1 MNFKAQFKAISSI
14 YFKVLKRQKGMITLL
29 SIMFGVAVF
38 VFLDMTMFGKFFN
51 FSVTP
56 ANDDSP
62 TVVSQEI
69 GKYALQYNKSQDIQ
83 ELPHFMDTHSDY
95 HLVSDSLS
103 STDTKDMTDYMDEYD
118 VNIGIAVD
126 EFSQNKFVGVF
137 VVSSIFF
144 SLLAAHMQIS
154 NKLVYITIIAMPLAA
169 QESASMFGML
179 QQFTLMISMSF
190 CFVIQAPQSYFF
202 QFAKARIEGRK
213 DVMAFAGLSKL
224 NWHITWNLLTG
235 LLIFAQYLILL
246 IFGIMLGAKFCSIE
260 SLLAYIPTLLL
271 VSFQVSLICDILQN
285 FCDTMENYSS
295 LFGIFTS
302 LFFLLPVIALGWFI
316 DRIPK
321 LFLAFLSIIPPFA
334 IMNSVNVGFN
344 IGYYDSRISEAYMS
358 GNYILLQLVLQIIY
372 VVVLS
377 YIAIILD
384 KSLTKSTSK
393 IQPTNVTEP
402 PTEKQKQSSVYGFGV
417 EKMKTQAHDA
427 YININNKE
435 ADNKK
440 MLHGDY
446 QEIDYAPET
455 YTTGSQGVL
464 IYNVSKDYKSKKQV
478 IRANKNVNLLI
489 NNNEI
494 FGVLGPNGSGKTTL
508 CKAVMMAQTID
519 SGDIVVN
526 GLSIRSDF
534 KEVQKK
540 IGICLQNDAGLFEE
554 LTVTEHLQ
562 FYKAIC
568 TNPSEIDFLAQFQLE
583 EHKDK
588 RAKELSGGWKRRLS
602 VACALQN
609 NPDILILDE
618 ITSGVDAVA
627 REELWK
633 LLKEICR
640 DKTIIATTHTLHEA
654 QTYFDRVAFIM
665 NGQIVCCGK
674 VDDVTNLYKNKICL
688 EVRGLLPKS
697 FFTEMKELGIIVEDN
712 QVVGQ
717 RIQMLEAQCQNNVE
731 VLFQHLN
738 EYQEHKVI
746 ESFSI
751 TQRQFDQVFYEL
763 IRVCE

>member
-1 MNFKAQFKAISSI
+1 MQTKFQALSSL
-14 YFKVLKRQKGMITLL
+14 YFKLLKRQKGTLTLL
-29 SIMFGVAVF
+29 A
-38 VFLDMTMFGKFFN
+38 TMFVLSAFYFVLMSITFN
-51 FSVTP
+51 KLYIILPSNSTDNYPNIV
-56 ANDDSP
+56 N
-62 TVVSQEI
+62 QQMGE
-69 GKYALQYNKSQDIQ
+69 YALQYNKSQDIQ
-83 ELPHFMDTHSDY
+83 ELQNFMDTHSNY
-95 HLVSDSLS
+95 YLVSDSLS
-103 STDTKDMTDYMDEYD
+103 SNDTKDMTDYMDQHGA
-118 VNIGIAVD
+118 NIGIAVD

-169 QESASMFGML
+169 QEKFGLL
-179 QQFTLMISMSF
+179 QAFTLMITMSF
-190 CFVIQAPQSYFF
+190 SFIIFSPQGYFF

-213 DVMAFAGLSKL
+213 DVVAFAGLSKL
-224 NWHITWNLLTG
+224 NWHVTWNFLTG
-235 LLIFAQYLILL
+235 MLIFVQYLMLLIL
-246 IFGIMLGAKFCSIE
+246 GVMLGAKFCSIT
-260 SLLAYIPTLLL
+260 SWLAYIPTLLL

-285 FCDTMENYSS
+285 FCNTMENYEQ
-295 LFGIFTS
+295 LFGTFSS
-302 LFFLLPVIALGWFI
+302 LFFLLPALAGGFFI

-321 LFLAFLSIIPPFA
+321 LLLAFLSIIPSFA
-334 IMNSVNVGFN
+334 LMNSISVGFN
-344 IGYYDSRISEAYMS
+344 IGYFNTSISEGFMS
-358 GNYILLQLVLQIIY
+358 GNYILLQLVLQ
-372 VVVLS
+372 VV
-377 YIAIILD
+377 YIAILVYISLLLD
-384 KSLTKSTSK
+384 KSLMKSASK

-440 MLHGDY
+440 ILHGDY
-446 QEIDYAPET
+446 QEIDYAPHT

-674 VDDVTNLYKNKICL
+674 VDDITNLYKNKICL

-697 FFTEMKELGIIVEDN
+697 FFAEMKELGIAVEDN

-717 RIQMLEAQCQNNVE
+717 RIQMLEAKCQDNVE
-731 VLFQHLN
+731 ILFQHLN

>member
-1 MNFKAQFKAISSI
+1 MQTKFYALSSL
-14 YFKVLKRQKGMITLL
+14 YFKVLKRQKGTVTLL
-29 SIMFGVAVF
+29 T
-38 VFLDMTMFGKFFN
+38 TMFVLSSFYFVLMSFTFN
-51 FSVTP
+51 KLYIMLPSNSTDNYP
-56 ANDDSP
+56 I
-62 TVVSQEI
+62 VVNQQMGE
-69 GKYALQYNKSQDIQ
+69 YALQYNKSQDIQ
-83 ELPHFMDTHSDY
+83 ELQNFMDTHSNY
-95 HLVSDSLS
+95 YLVSDSLS
-103 STDTKDMTDYMDEYD
+103 SNDTKDMTDYMDQHGA
-118 VNIGIAVD
+118 NIGIAVD

-144 SLLAAHMQIS
+144 SMLAAHMQIS

-169 QESASMFGML
+169 QEKFGLL
-179 QQFTLMISMSF
+179 QGFTLMITMSF
-190 CFVIQAPQSYFF
+190 SFIIFSPQGYFF
-202 QFAKARIEGRK
+202 QFSKARIEGRK
-213 DVMAFAGLSKL
+213 DVVAFAGLSKL
-224 NWHITWNLLTG
+224 NWHVTWNFLTG
-235 LLIFAQYLILL
+235 MLIFAQYFILL
-246 IFGIMLGAKFCSIE
+246 ILGVILGDKFCSLT
-260 SLLAYIPTLLL
+260 SWLTYIPTLLL
-271 VSFQVSLICDILQN
+271 VSFQVSLICDVLQN
-285 FCDTMENYSS
+285 FCNTMENYEQ
-295 LFGIFTS
+295 LFGTFSS
-302 LFFLLPVIALGWFI
+302 LFFLLPALAGGFFI

-321 LFLAFLSIIPPFA
+321 LLLAFLSIIPSFA
-334 IMNSVNVGFN
+334 LMNSISVGFN
-344 IGYYDSRISEAYMS
+344 IGYFNTSISEGFMS
-358 GNYILLQLVLQIIY
+358 GNYILLQLILQIIY
-372 VVVLS
+372 IVILS

-393 IQPTNVTEP
+393 IQPTTITEP

-417 EKMKTQAHDA
+417 EKMKTQAHEE
-427 YININNKE
+427 YCHLNNKE

-446 QEIDYAPET
+446 QEIDYAPQT

-464 IYNVSKDYKSKKQV
+464 IYNVSKDYKSKKQA

-554 LTVTEHLQ
+554 LTVTEHLL

-674 VDDVTNLYKNKICL
+674 VDDITNLYKNKICL

-697 FFTEMKELGIIVEDN
+697 FFQEMKELGIAVEDN

-717 RIQMLEAQCQNNVE
+717 RIQMLEAQCQDNVE

-738 EYQEHKVI
+738 EYQEHKII

>member
-1 MNFKAQFKAISSI
+1 
-14 YFKVLKRQKGMITLL
+14 
-29 SIMFGVAVF
+29 
-38 VFLDMTMFGKFFN
+38 MTNEMEN
-51 FSVTP
+51 S
-56 ANDDSP
+56 
-62 TVVSQEI
+62 
-69 GKYALQYNKSQDIQ
+69 KS
-83 ELPHFMDTHSDY
+83 
-95 HLVSDSLS
+95 
-103 STDTKDMTDYMDEYD
+103 
-118 VNIGIAVD
+118 NIGISVD
-126 EFSQNKFVGVF
+126 MFTSNTFKGLFVLTGVF
-137 VVSSIFF
+137 ASFLST
-144 SLLAAHMQIS
+144 HMQITS
-154 NKLVYITIIAMPLAA
+154 KLLFITIIAMPLAI
-169 QESASMFGML
+169 QEKFGL
-179 QQFTLMISMSF
+179 YQGFTLMMTMCFS
-190 CFVIQAPQSYFF
+190 FVIFSPQLLYF

-213 DVMAFAGLSKL
+213 DVLAFSGLSKFY
-224 NWHITWNLLTG
+224 WHLTWNLTTSALIFIQYLV
-235 LLIFAQYLILL
+235 LLIVGLI
-246 IFGIMLGAKFCSIE
+246 LGAKFCTFVSW
-260 SLLAYIPTLLL
+260 LTYIPILLL
-271 VSFQVSLICDILQN
+271 LSLQVSLLCDVVQN
-285 FCDTMENYSS
+285 FCTSMEHFEQF
-295 LFGIFTS
+295 FGVFTQ
-302 LFFLLPVIALGWFI
+302 LFFVLPSLAGGFFL
-316 DRIPK
+316 DKIPK
-321 LFLAFLSIIPPFA
+321 LVFPFLSFIPAFSVMNA
-334 IMNSVNVGFN
+334 ISTGFD
-344 IGYYDSRISEAYMS
+344 IGYFNKSVSSIYAD
-358 GNYILLQLVLQIIY
+358 NYLVIQLIMQIIY
-372 VVVLS
+372 ICILL
-377 YIAIILD
+377 YISLLLD
-384 KSLTKSTSK
+384 KSLVKSTSK
-393 IQPTNVTEP
+393 IESKQTRTVKQ
-402 PTEKQKQSSVYGFGV
+402 TEKQLQSKAFNFGV
-417 EKMKTQAHDA
+417 EQMNLDTYNRYQIQNSK
-427 YININNKE
+427 
-435 ADNKK
+435 
-440 MLHGDY
+440 LHGDIVLY
-446 QEIDYAPET
+446 NSNNNDVLNYSSNQNKT
-455 YTTGSQGVL
+455 GVL
-464 IYNVSKDYKSKKQV
+464 IYNVSKSYKSSKKT
-478 IRANKNVNLLI
+478 IDANKNVNLLI

-554 LTVTEHLQ
+554 LTVIEHLL

-674 VDDVTNLYKNKICL
+674 VDDITNLYKNKICL

-697 FFTEMKELGIIVEDN
+697 FFAEMKELEIIVEDN

-717 RIQMLEAQCQNNVE
+717 RIQMLEAQCQDNVE

-738 EYQEHKVI
+738 EFQEHKII

>member
-1 MNFKAQFKAISSI
+1 MQTKFQALSSL
-14 YFKVLKRQKGMITLL
+14 YFKLLKRQKGTVTLL
-29 SIMFGVAVF
+29 A
-38 VFLDMTMFGKFFN
+38 TMFVLSAFYFVLMSITFN
-51 FSVTP
+51 KLYIILPSNSTDNYP
-56 ANDDSP
+56 N
-62 TVVSQEI
+62 VVNQQMGE
-69 GKYALQYNKSQDIQ
+69 YALQYNKSQDIQ
-83 ELPHFMDTHSDY
+83 ELQNFMDTHSDY

-103 STDTKDMTDYMDEYD
+103 SNDTKDMTDYMDEHD

-144 SLLAAHMQIS
+144 SLLTAHMQIS

-169 QESASMFGML
+169 QEKFGLL
-179 QQFTLMISMSF
+179 QAFTLMITMSF
-190 CFVIQAPQSYFF
+190 SFIIFSPQGYFF

-213 DVMAFAGLSKL
+213 DVVAFAGLSKL
-224 NWHITWNLLTG
+224 NWHVTWNFLTG
-235 LLIFAQYLILL
+235 MLIFVQYLMLLILGAI
-246 IFGIMLGAKFCSIE
+246 LGAKFCSIA
-260 SLLAYIPTLLL
+260 SWLAYIPTLLL

-285 FCDTMENYSS
+285 FCNTMENYEQ
-295 LFGIFTS
+295 LFGTFSS
-302 LFFLLPVIALGWFI
+302 LFFLLPALAGGFFI

-321 LFLAFLSIIPPFA
+321 LLLAFLSIIPSFA
-334 IMNSVNVGFN
+334 LMNSISVGFN
-344 IGYYDSRISEAYMS
+344 IGYFNTSISEVFMS
-358 GNYILLQLVLQIIY
+358 GNYILLQLILQI
-372 VVVLS
+372 V
-377 YIAIILD
+377 YIAILVYISLLLD

-402 PTEKQKQSSVYGFGV
+402 PTEKQKQSTVYGFGV
-417 EKMKTQAHDA
+417 EQMITQAHDA

-508 CKAVMMAQTID
+508 CKAVMMAQTIN

-588 RAKELSGGWKRRLS
+588 RSKELSGGWKRRLS

-674 VDDVTNLYKNKICL
+674 VDDITNLYKNKICL

-697 FFTEMKELGIIVEDN
+697 FFQEMKELGIAVEDN

-717 RIQMLEAQCQNNVE
+717 RIQMLEAQCQDNVE
-731 VLFQHLN
+731 ILFQHLN